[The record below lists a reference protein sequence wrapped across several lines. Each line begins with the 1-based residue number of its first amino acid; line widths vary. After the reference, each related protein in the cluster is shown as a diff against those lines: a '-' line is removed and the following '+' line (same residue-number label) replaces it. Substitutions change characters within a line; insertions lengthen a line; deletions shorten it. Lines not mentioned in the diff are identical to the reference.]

1 MLAFDR
7 RGHRLGYGAG
17 YYDRFL
23 SAHPQLMKI
32 GLAFSCL
39 EMEEL
44 PVETSDIAMDMIVT
58 DTEII
63 GCRQDPAGS

>member
-1 MLAFDR
+1 
-7 RGHRLGYGAG
+7 
-17 YYDRFL
+17 
-23 SAHPQLMKI
+23 MKI